1 MGLEDSSDCSPKCV
15 FALVLI
21 VPTPACILASSHSP
35 SSFTTSFLNEVASTF
50 VNKLRDLKSPLTFLR
65 SIFAPTLLTTP
76 FATSWASRHV
86 LTVKNEFILESHICT
101 LSCFTLVSLSRPVSS
116 LSQSS
121 GLNRRYR
128 TCRSACVP
136 CMHSDSAGELIR
148 AQCQR
153 RADSSICRL
162 SNPGHGEGLRS
173 RGLLFAIRE
182 RVLDGVRMGKR
193 NNCCGSSS
201 FLSDTG
207 ISRSCVVILCYDR

>member
-1 MGLEDSSDCSPKCV
+1 MRLCFSSDCTYP
-15 FALVLI
+15 
-21 VPTPACILASSHSP
+21 CILASSHGP
-35 SSFTTSFLNEVASTF
+35 SSFTTSFLNEVGSTF
-50 VNKLRDLKSPLTFLR
+50 VNKLRDLKSPPTFLR
-65 SIFAPTLLTTP
+65 SIFGPTLLTTP

-101 LSCFTLVSLSRPVSS
+101 LSCFTLASLSRPVSS

-136 CMHSDSAGELIR
+136 CRHSDSAGEPIR

-162 SNPGHGEGLRS
+162 SNPGRGEGLRS

-182 RVLDGVRMGKR
+182 RVVRMGKR

-207 ISRSCVVILCYDR
+207 ISRSCVEILCYDR